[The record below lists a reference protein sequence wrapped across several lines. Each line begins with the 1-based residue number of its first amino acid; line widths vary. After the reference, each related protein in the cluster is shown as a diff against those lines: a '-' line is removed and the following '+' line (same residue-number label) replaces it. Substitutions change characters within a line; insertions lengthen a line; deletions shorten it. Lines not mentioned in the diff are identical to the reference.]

1 MKKILKF
8 LLYFVLFILLVMLV
22 TPVLF
27 KGKIIKIANEQINAN
42 INAKGSFSDIKL
54 SFFKQFPYLSA
65 SIKDLCVVGIEPFE
79 GDTLIYIESFDM
91 AVHVISALKMENIEV
106 KKIAINQAF
115 LQALVLEN
123 GQANWDIAKETPE
136 EPEVVDTSAS
146 EFDANIS
153 LKSFQIHH
161 AKIIYNDDE
170 AKMMASLEDF
180 NFSLKGDFSQQ
191 FSTLLIQSK
200 TDKLNFAMD
209 GIRYL
214 RDVALNVDMN
224 VDANLTENIYV
235 LQQNSFALNEFV
247 LTLDGRV
254 EIPDSSDMLID
265 MTYATSNTDFK
276 TLLSLVPAIYMR
288 DYADLQT
295 SGKLALNG
303 SINGILGEEVTPDVK
318 GKLTVQNA
326 MFRYPDLPKTA
337 DNINIDVDYFYDGR
351 QMDNT
356 TVDVNRFHIEFGGN
370 PVDMTLNLRTP
381 ISDPFINAR
390 MIAKLDLESFS
401 DLIPL
406 EDTELKGKV
415 DIDLDLMGNIS
426 LLEQEKYEDF
436 KAQGKLLISGFK
448 YNSPDLP
455 KAFGIETANLE
466 FSPQYMALNSFNATM
481 GKSDFAL
488 EGKVSNY
495 LPYALNDGIINGS
508 LTLKSN
514 TLDLN
519 ELMGTETTEES
530 TEVEDTAATEI
541 FVVPTN
547 INFAFA
553 SEINKIYYDKLEIDQ
568 LVGNIYIRDGKVVM
582 EKLQMNTLGG
592 SLALSG
598 EYNTQDIAN
607 PLFDFKFQAKQ
618 IDIPKTF
625 AAFDFIGVIAPI
637 ASKATGNISVDMEMS
652 SFLDNTMKPV
662 MNSIIATGKLGSNK
676 IGIKSSD
683 AFSAIGKQLN
693 SDAFNNME
701 LTDLLF
707 DFEIRGGKLF
717 VSPFETKLGN
727 TKLIIAGEQGIDKT
741 INYGIS
747 MAIPRSLLGTSNT
760 MVSNLAADKGINLA
774 KSDEVNLVA
783 RLTGDM
789 AKPNVKIDMKEM
801 LGGSKEALK
810 ENLKAAANKELET
823 KKDEAKAQAKAEA
836 DKIMKQAEAQAST
849 IRSEAKKAADAVR
862 AESNANADNL
872 VKQATNP
879 IAKKAAEASATKIKS
894 EGEKRA
900 KQIESEADTK
910 AQKVLDEAQAKSD
923 QLLK

>member
-8 LLYFVLFILLVMLV
+8 LFYFVLFVLLVMLV
-22 TPVLF
+22 SPVLF
-27 KGKIIKIANEQINAN
+27 KGKIIKVAHEQINAN

-65 SIKDLCVVGIEPFE
+65 SIQDLCVVGIEPFE
-79 GDTLIYIESFDM
+79 GDTLIYIESFDV
-91 AVHVISALKMENIEV
+91 AVHVISAIKMENIEV
-106 KKIAINQAF
+106 KKIAINQPF
-115 LQALVLEN
+115 VQALVLEN
-123 GQANWDIAKETPE
+123 GQANWDIAKETTE
-136 EPEVVDTSAS
+136 EPEVIDTSAT
-146 EFDANIS
+146 EFNAKIS
-153 LKSFQIHH
+153 LKSFQINH
-161 AKIIYNDDE
+161 ARIIYNDHE

-180 NFSLKGDFSQQ
+180 NFNLKGDFSQQ

-200 TDKLNFAMD
+200 TKKLCFVMD

-214 RDVALNVDMN
+214 RDVALNIDMN

-235 LQQNSFALNEFV
+235 LQQNSFALNDFV

-254 EIPDSSDMLID
+254 EMPDSSDMLLD

-288 DYADLQT
+288 DYAELQT

-303 SINGILGEEVTPDVK
+303 SISGPLGEEVTPDVK

-326 MFRYPDLPKTA
+326 MFRYPDLPKAA
-337 DNINIDVDYFYDGR
+337 DNIHIDVDYFYDGR

-370 PVDMTLNLRTP
+370 PIDMTLNLRTP

-415 DIDLDLMGNIS
+415 DIDLDMMGNLS

-436 KAQGKLLISGFK
+436 KAQGKVLINDFK
-448 YNSPDLP
+448 YNSSDLP
-455 KAFGIETANLE
+455 KAFGIATANLE
-466 FSPQYMALNSFNATM
+466 FSPQFMALNSFNATM

-488 EGKVSNY
+488 QGKVSNY
-495 LPYALNDGIINGS
+495 LPYVLNDGIISGNLS
-508 LTLKSN
+508 LQSN

-530 TEVEDTAATEI
+530 AELEDTAAMEV
-541 FVVPTN
+541 FEVPTN
-547 INFAFA
+547 INFTFA
-553 SEINKIYYDKLEIDQ
+553 SVINKVYYDKLEIDQ
-568 LVGNIYIRDGKVVM
+568 LIGSIYIRDGKVVM

-592 SLALSG
+592 SLLLSG
-598 EYNTQDIAN
+598 EYSTQDIAN

-652 SFLDNTMKPV
+652 SFLDKTMNPV
-662 MNSIIATGKLGSNK
+662 MNSIVASGNLGSNK
-676 IGIKSSD
+676 IGIKSSN
-683 AFSAIGKQLN
+683 AFNAIGKQLN

-707 DFEIRGGKLF
+707 DFEIRAGKLF
-717 VSPFETKLGN
+717 VNPFETKLGKS
-727 TKLIIAGEQGIDKT
+727 KLIIAGEQGIDKT

-747 MAIPRSLLGTSNT
+747 MAIPRSLLGTSNAA
-760 MVSNLAADKGINLA
+760 VSNLAADKGIDLA
-774 KSDEVNLVA
+774 TSEEVNLVA

-801 LGGSKEALK
+801 LGGTKEALK
-810 ENLKAAANKELET
+810 AAATKELDT

-836 DKIMKQAEAQAST
+836 DKIMKQAETQAAT
-849 IRSEAKKAADAVR
+849 IRSEAKKAADLVR
-862 AESNANADNL
+862 AESNANADKL

-894 EGEKRA
+894 EGEKKA
-900 KQIESEADTK
+900 QQIESEADTK
-910 AQKVLDEAQAKSD
+910 AQKVLDEAQAKAD